1 MPNYIQ
7 SLVNKSLVE
16 PVCQLVLG
24 IATDP
29 SDPPSQ
35 KVAWTLLARFTT
47 HFGKT
52 PAQFDASAAERAA
65 AGLPAED
72 YHPIPGYEGFI
83 YERLLPLAFDLP
95 NQPGFNIKDAQ
106 AVAVRPSESSELP
119 HLH

>member
-1 MPNYIQ
+1 MFIG
-7 SLVNKSLVE
+7 NKALVE

-24 IATDP
+24 IATDC

-52 PAQFDASAAERAA
+52 PAQFEASAAERSA
-65 AGLPAED
+65 AGLPTEQ
-72 YHPIPGYEGFI
+72 YRPIPGYEGFI

-95 NQPGFNIKDAQ
+95 SQPEFNIKDAQ
-106 AVAVRPSESSELP
+106 SLAVSASQFWILD
-119 HLH
+119 